1 MYAGNDEKKKKS
13 LIFTAQL
20 AATRRHILHDSP
32 V

>member
-1 MYAGNDEKKKKS
+1 MYAGNDEKKKS